1 MPKAKK
7 VLKMGGLLLA
17 AAVLVAIGALQSC
30 RLMVEKP
37 DFHVMEKGKG
47 YTLRQY
53 PACVAAQVIVP
64 EGTDEPMNRGFRPLA
79 DYIFGKNTADSKIA
93 MTSPVTSEQPQGEKI
108 AMTSPVTQESGAEG
122 HVVSFIMP
130 SEYTLEDLPRPLND
144 AVQLKAIPARTLAVR
159 RFGWTGGAEA
169 MRRKEQNLRGALERD
184 GITVTGPAIYARYDP
199 PWTLPPFRRNEVM
212 LPVELEDAER
222 SVGE

>member
-7 VLKMGGLLLA
+7 VLKIMGVVLCA
-17 AAVLVAIGALQSC
+17 AILMSLGALQSC

-37 DFHVMEKGKG
+37 DFRVVEKSTG
-47 YTLRQY
+47 YAIREY
-53 PACVAAQVIVP
+53 PACVVAQVTVP
-64 EGTDEPMNRGFRPLA
+64 KDTDEPMSRGFGPLA
-79 DYIFGKNTADSKIA
+79 NYIFGKNVAETKIA

-130 SEYTLEDLPRPLND
+130 SEYTLEDLPQPLND
-144 AVQLKAIPARTLAVR
+144 AVRLEAIPARTLAVR
-159 RFGWTGGAEA
+159 RFGWTGNAQA
-169 MRRKEQNLRGALERD
+169 MQQKEQDLRDALERD

-212 LPVELEDAER
+212 LPVELEDAETGA
-222 SVGE
+222 GE